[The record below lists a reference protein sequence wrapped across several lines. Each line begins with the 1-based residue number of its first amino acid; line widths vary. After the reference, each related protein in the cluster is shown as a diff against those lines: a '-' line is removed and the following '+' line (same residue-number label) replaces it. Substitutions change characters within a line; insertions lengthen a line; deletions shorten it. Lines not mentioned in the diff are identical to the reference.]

1 MVFYLY
7 YTENKKFSLS
17 DFSLKKGSSWM
28 NINKMIVT
36 EMTFPYAVSIFHC
49 SEGLAAVAA
58 SESRGICKWIKMDTL
73 ATETIWDDTG
83 GTMAICQLDKEGNF
97 LAVQEF
103 FKGFNSKTACIA
115 LVRKNKNGGWSYERY
130 IDLPFVHRFCIVN
143 VEDRRFILASTLCGD
158 KDFKDDWSKPGKV
171 YLFELNKELTFR
183 PKPLKP
189 LIDAIRK
196 NHGMFKGT
204 HNGVPVV
211 LVTGAEGVFE
221 ISIPATVRENWEYTK
236 LIEGEV
242 SEAILADL
250 DSDGDD
256 ELITIEGFHGDKVK
270 IYKKVKEL
278 WEVVYSLPI
287 SFGHVLWGGKILGK
301 PSLLVGYRS
310 DNAALLLLRKQAGAG
325 FVMDITYIDQ
335 DESPLNID
343 TIENRG
349 VFKILCTGGGKGR
362 VIQYEITE

>member
-1 MVFYLY
+1 
-7 YTENKKFSLS
+7 
-17 DFSLKKGSSWM
+17 M
-28 NINKMIVT
+28 NINKTIVT
-36 EMTFPYAVSIFHC
+36 EMTFPYAVNIFDC
-49 SEGLAAVAA
+49 FDGFVAVTA
-58 SESRGICKWIKMDTL
+58 SESRGTCKRFKMDTL
-73 ATETIWDDTG
+73 AVETVWDDTG

-115 LVRKNKNGGWSYERY
+115 LVLKNKDGGWSYERY
-130 IDLPFVHRFCIVN
+130 IDLPFVHRFCVVK

-171 YLFELNKELTFR
+171 YLFEINSDLISR
-183 PKPLKP
+183 PKRLKP
-189 LIDAIRK
+189 VIDAIGK

-211 LVTGAEGVFE
+211 LVTGVEGVFE
-221 ISIPATVRENWEYTK
+221 ISLPGSARGNWEYTR

-256 ELITIEGFHGDKVK
+256 ELVTIEGFHGDKVR
-270 IYKKVKEL
+270 IYKKVKGL

-310 DNAALLLLRKQAGAG
+310 DNAALLMLRKKAGAEYI
-325 FVMDITYIDQ
+325 MEITYIDQ

-343 TIENRG
+343 VLETRG
-349 VFKILCTGGGKGR
+349 AFKILCTGGRKGR